1 MSLSDKSECIGD
13 EENQELVFY
22 FKDVKEFIRKLK
34 KGLHVTQKDDGLMK
48 IDYINETLPR
58 IIDKIAGDKLI

>member
-1 MSLSDKSECIGD
+1 MSLSDKIVMEDSLMI
-13 EENQELVFY
+13 
-22 FKDVKEFIRKLK
+22 KDVKEFIRKLK

-58 IIDKIAGDKLI
+58 IIDKIAGEKLI